1 MTTQKDG
8 HKAPAKQYDDL
19 VQAIAKANGHP
30 DPEAFLAEVNKHL
43 EGK

>member
-8 HKAPAKQYDDL
+8 QKAPAKQYDAL